1 MVGKKEKKKIW
12 VFVCLENI
20 GKTMKKKKKKQR
32 DKNNNNKKRMKNYY
46 FK

>member
-20 GKTMKKKKKKQR
+20 GKTMKKKKNKETKIIII
-32 DKNNNNKKRMKNYY
+32 KNE
-46 FK
+46 

>member
-20 GKTMKKKKKKQR
+20 GKTMKKKKKQR

>member
-20 GKTMKKKKKKQR
+20 GKTMEKKKKQR
-32 DKNNNNKKRMKNYY
+32 DKNNNNNNKRMKSYY

>member
-20 GKTMKKKKKKQR
+20 GKTMKKKKKNKETKIIII
-32 DKNNNNKKRMKNYY
+32 KNE
-46 FK
+46 